1 MAIEVGKPE
10 EGHYVLDFMGLGPVL
25 DGLDF
30 VLGHHEAIGG
40 QHISQYLHELQWNSH
55 LLARVYSWLCQS

>member
-10 EGHYVLDFMGLGPVL
+10 ESHYVPDFTGLGPVL

-30 VLGHHEAIGG
+30 VLGHHEAVLR
-40 QHISQYLHELQWNSH
+40 QHISQIF
-55 LLARVYSWLCQS
+55 ARVTMELALIGLDI